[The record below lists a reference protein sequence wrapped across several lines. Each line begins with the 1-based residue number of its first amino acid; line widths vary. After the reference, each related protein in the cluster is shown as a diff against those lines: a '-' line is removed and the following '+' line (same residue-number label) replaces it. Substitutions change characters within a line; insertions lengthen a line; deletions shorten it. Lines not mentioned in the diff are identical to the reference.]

1 MPNDF
6 TSHDYTPYA
15 RLHPLVPFNPQS
27 IVPQQVKVTSQQ
39 SPKSDAEKATQEF
52 EKWFKERIGS
62 DSVKNKDTFES
73 TDNTLT
79 KANITLNDLAKGSVF
94 NKDV

>member
-6 TSHDYTPYA
+6 TSHDYTLYA
-15 RLHPLVPFNPQS
+15 RLHPLEPFNPQS
-27 IVPQQVKVTSQQ
+27 IVPQQVKGTSQQ
-39 SPKSDAEKATQEF
+39 SSKSEAEKATQEF

-62 DSVKNKDTFES
+62 NSVKNKDTFES
-73 TDNTLT
+73 TDNTSPN
-79 KANITLNDLAKGSVF
+79 ANITLSDLSKGSVF